1 MPPLRERPG
10 DLEALCEH
18 ILEQI
23 GQRTG
28 LAHRELTPEAI
39 ERLRRCAWRG
49 NVRELQNVLE
59 KAVMLSDH
67 ARLSVAELEGIIPEE
82 EIEPT
87 AAAPEAL
94 LVPTGALRSHALEMA
109 AYERQ
114 LLLRALESAQNRVE
128 EAARLL
134 GLGRATM
141 YRKLRTHGLL
151 SQ

>member
-1 MPPLRERPG
+1 
-10 DLEALCEH
+10 
-18 ILEQI
+18 
-23 GQRTG
+23 
-28 LAHRELTPEAI
+28 
-39 ERLRRCAWRG
+39 
-49 NVRELQNVLE
+49 
-59 KAVMLSDH
+59 MLSDH

-82 EIEPT
+82 EIEA
-87 AAAPEAL
+87 AAAPPEAP

-141 YRKLRTHGLL
+141 YRKLRIHGLL
-151 SQ
+151 SQQ